1 MNAKI
6 IAAEIKAIVNRCDAE
21 AKLSASCLCID
32 GVSCEVC
39 RSDSNFNKLRSDILG
54 YVEKISNYEAGKHYN
69 P

>member
-6 IAAEIKAIVNRCDAE
+6 IAAEIKAIVNRHDAE
-21 AKLSASCLCID
+21 VKLSAWCPCID
-32 GVSCEVC
+32 GASCEVC
-39 RSDSNFNKLRSDILG
+39 RSDSNFNKLRSDILS

>member
-1 MNAKI
+1 MNTKV
-6 IAAEIKAIVNRCDAE
+6 IAAEIKAIVNRYDVE
-21 AKLSASCLCID
+21 LKISASCPCVD
-32 GVSCEVC
+32 DASCEVC